1 MEQELPTTLG
11 AGGGW
16 RSLSPREVFR
26 PADLRDLAF
35 ATTNDLQPLD
45 AILGSA
51 RAVDAIDRALDI
63 QRKGFNAFVLGPPG
77 TGKRTV
83 VLEAMQRVA
92 KNGAAPPDWVYVHN
106 FSEPHRPRAL
116 KLPTGRGAQLRDDMK
131 QLIDELRVA
140 IPTAFESDD
149 YRTRR
154 GAIDEEIKRRRDAKF
169 SVIEKQAAAKKIAI
183 IRTPVGLG
191 LAPTHDGE
199 VIAKDVFDRLPE
211 EERKR
216 IHQEMAALQE
226 ALNEF
231 FRQMPQWESDRY
243 EKIRALNRD
252 VVKHAV
258 GHLIAAV
265 VARHEGQEHVV
276 AHLKVVEADLL
287 ENAQQ
292 FVAEAQQAAGDESP
306 LGALMRRGM
315 SEGRIFERYQV
326 NLVVDCRDMTCAPV
340 NEEDHPT
347 LQNLVGKVEFRSQ
360 FGALVTDFTMIKAG
374 SLHRANGG
382 YLLLDAR
389 RVISQ
394 PFAWEELKRALRA
407 GEIRIQSVPEML
419 GLVSAGSLLPDPIPL
434 DVKIVLTGDRWIHQ
448 LLAALDPDFAELF
461 KIAADF
467 DDDIVRT
474 AEVEGRFARQIAAM
488 VRREKLRALERG
500 GVERIIEFAARLAED
515 SERLSNDLETIGDV
529 LREADY
535 LAGRADSATIARAHV
550 AEAIETRRIRAN
562 RIPERVQDAIARGTL
577 KISTQGARVGQI
589 NGLTVARIADAS
601 FGWPVRISARV
612 RLGKGEVIDIE
623 REVELGGPIH
633 SKGVMILT
641 AFLGERFG
649 RGRPISLSASLVFEQ
664 SYGGVEGDSASI
676 AELCAVLSAIA
687 GIGLRQDLAVTGSV
701 NQHGEAQAIGGVN
714 EKIEGF
720 FEVCARAGLTGTQGV
735 IIPASNIKHLMLR
748 EAVVSAVEQGR
759 FQVHAIET
767 IDDALTLLSGIPAGV
782 ADQDGKFPE
791 GSANRKVDD
800 QLAAFAEQAR
810 RFVAG
815 GREGSA

>member
-1 MEQELPTTLG
+1 MVQGLP
-11 AGGGW
+11 ASPAQDGGW
-16 RSLSPREVFR
+16 RTLAARDVFR
-26 PADLRDLAF
+26 SADLAGLDF
-35 ATTNDLQPLD
+35 STTEQLQPLD
-45 AILGSA
+45 SILGST
-51 RAVDAIDRALDI
+51 RAVDAIGRAFDI

-77 TGKRTV
+77 TGKRSV
-83 VLEAMQRVA
+83 VLEAMHRAA
-92 KNGAAPPDWVYVHN
+92 KGGTAPSDWVYVHN

-116 KLPTGRGAQLRDDMK
+116 KLPAGRGAQLRDDMK
-131 QLIDELRVA
+131 QLIDELRLA

-169 SVIEKQAAAKKIAI
+169 AVIEKQAAAQKIAI

-191 LAPTHDGE
+191 LAPTRDGE
-199 VIAKDVFDRLPE
+199 VIGKEVFDRLPE

-216 IHQEMAALQE
+216 IHQEMASLQE
-226 ALNEF
+226 SLNEF
-231 FRQMPQWESDRY
+231 FRQMPQWETDRY

-252 VVKHAV
+252 IVKHAV

-265 VARHEGQEHVV
+265 VGRHEGQEHVV

-315 SEGRIFERYQV
+315 SEGRIFDRYQV
-326 NLVVDCRDMTCAPV
+326 NLVVDCRDMICAPV

-374 SLHRANGG
+374 ALHRANGG

-394 PFAWEELKRALRA
+394 PFAWEELKRALRS
-407 GEIRIQSVPEML
+407 GEIRIQSVPEMM
-419 GLVSAGSLLPDPIPL
+419 GIVSAGSLLPDPIPL
-434 DVKIVLTGDRWIHQ
+434 DVKIVLAGDRWIHQ
-448 LLAALDPDFAELF
+448 LLVAADPDFVELF

-467 DDDIVRT
+467 DDDIERSPV
-474 AEVEGRFARQIAAM
+474 VEGQFARQIATM
-488 VRREKLRALERG
+488 VRRERLRALERG
-500 GVERIIEFAARLAED
+500 GVERIVEFAARLAED

-535 LAGRADSATIARAHV
+535 LAGRAGSAAIARAHV
-550 AEAIETRRIRAN
+550 AEAIEARRIRAN
-562 RIPERVQDAIARGTL
+562 RIPERVRDAIARGTI
-577 KISTQGARVGQI
+577 KIATHGTRVGQI

-687 GIGLRQDLAVTGSV
+687 GLGLRQDLAVTGSV

-720 FEVCARAGLTGTQGV
+720 FEVCARAGFTGTQGV
-735 IIPASNIKHLMLR
+735 IIPASNVKHLMLR

-759 FQVHAIET
+759 FHVHAIET
-767 IDDALTLLSGIPAGV
+767 IDDALALLSGIQAGV
-782 ADQDGKFPE
+782 ADQAGKFPE
-791 GSANRKVDD
+791 GSVNRMVDD
-800 QLAAFAEQAR
+800 QLAVFAEQAR
-810 RFVAG
+810 RFMAG
-815 GREGSA
+815 GRDGAT